1 MIFVKEFRNMNSG
14 IDQQMIEFI
23 AEREL
28 KREDIIDIK
37 YSTVISHMG
46 NHYSYALLTYEKEL
60 SNG

>member
-1 MIFVKEFRNMNSG
+1 MIFVKEFRNMNNG

-37 YSTVISHMG
+37 YSTLVSHMG

-60 SNG
+60 TNG

>member
-1 MIFVKEFRNMNSG
+1 MIFVKEFRNMNNG

-60 SNG
+60 NNG